1 MIRLFKV
8 SLVLF
13 VSTVVHGYGQAPAV
27 VNQPIQWLSVFA
39 NFKFAKHLSLYTDM
53 HIRHVDDFQ
62 PMQNQYRVGLEYL
75 VNDKISFIPIGYVYT
90 RNFIYGAQPTT
101 YENNERRI
109 FQQFMIR
116 HKAGRFRFFQRIR
129 FEERFLQVH
138 SKDAAGEVIDV
149 GFGENFQFRF
159 RYRFNATYPLGA
171 ESIMPKKF
179 FLTAYDELFISR
191 GEKVIVSYP
200 DQNRLFAGA
209 GYQFTKGISANAGY
223 FYQIIIKPSGQQ
235 QENNMGALIQFFLNF
250 DFTKAD

>member
-1 MIRLFKV
+1 
-8 SLVLF
+8 
-13 VSTVVHGYGQAPAV
+13 
-27 VNQPIQWLSVFA
+27 
-39 NFKFAKHLSLYTDM
+39 
-53 HIRHVDDFQ
+53 
-62 PMQNQYRVGLEYL
+62 
-75 VNDKISFIPIGYVYT
+75 
-90 RNFIYGAQPTT
+90 
-101 YENNERRI
+101 
-109 FQQFMIR
+109 MIR